1 MNAASVSPARRVR
14 IETPE
19 HVELGYDLADL
30 GSRFLALTL
39 DHVFLALALLALGL
53 AAGFVIASFELST
66 LVVSWSF
73 AVLVF
78 AVGMGFWVY
87 FTTFEGLAGGRTP
100 GKRLVGIRVIHDG
113 GYPLTFRGAV
123 VRNLIRLVDLQ
134 PFFTWMVGGGAM
146 LLSPRTQRL
155 GDMAAGTLV
164 VRDRARG
171 TLPER
176 EALARA
182 AVGAP
187 VLTHREFEVLSGYVA
202 RRLALRPEARAR
214 LAASLAGTLAGHV
227 NERAPVPEDKPPGGW
242 QGVDDLRADS
252 RLVALHAAENAR
264 WHARGEGPAG
274 RSAQAVAL
282 VRMQTDRWQA
292 YRELLGRAKRGLRK
306 LPEEELPRF
315 AGMYREVAADLARA
329 RTYHGSIELQESLER
344 MVGAG
349 HNLLYRPIGR
359 SWRALLAWLS
369 GGFPAAVRRRW
380 PLVALAAVLL
390 FGPMLATH
398 VHVQADPDAARLY
411 LPVEMIARAE
421 SAADRA
427 AVGEGYIDMP
437 EGMMPVFSSALIANN
452 VQVTFAAFA
461 GGILAG
467 LGSALVLLFNGMS
480 IGAMLGLYAHHDA
493 SALIWAFIAPHGGLE
508 LTAIVISGAA
518 GMWLGSAFWAPGRR
532 TRAEALRRRGR
543 EAVGL
548 LAGTTLLLIL
558 AGFVEAFV
566 SPSLLP
572 ASLKFAFGA
581 VALAALM
588 TYLALSGR
596 TVEDREA
603 AERIVGRS
611 MAVRPAEPAG
621 HGGAGDPGDG
631 AP

>member
-1 MNAASVSPARRVR
+1 MNAAAASPGRRVS

-19 HVELGYDLADL
+19 HVELGYELADL
-30 GSRFLALTL
+30 GSRFLGLTL
-39 DHVFLALALLALGL
+39 DMVFLGLGMT
-53 AAGFVIASFELST
+53 AAAIGVGFVLASFEVSGFVAAWGFAALI
-66 LVVSWSF
+66 LVVFVILW
-73 AVLVF
+73 
-78 AVGMGFWVY
+78 GY
-87 FTTFEGLAGGRTP
+87 FTLFEGLAGGRTP

-134 PFFTWMVGGGAM
+134 PFPTWMIGGAAM

-155 GDMAAGTLV
+155 GDMAAGTIV

-176 EALARA
+176 EALSGA

-187 VLTHREFEVLSGYVA
+187 VLTYREFEVLSGYVA
-202 RRLALRPEARAR
+202 RRLALQPAARAR
-214 LAASLAGTLAGHV
+214 LAASLAGTLAEHLE
-227 NERAPVPEDKPPGGW
+227 ERAPVPDEKPPGGW
-242 QGVDDLRADS
+242 QGVEDLRADG
-252 RLVALHAAENAR
+252 RLVALQVAENAR
-264 WHARGEGPAG
+264 WHGRGEGPAS
-274 RSAQAVAL
+274 RSAQAVGL
-282 VRMQTDRWQA
+282 VRVQTRRWQD
-292 YRELLGRAKRGLRK
+292 YRELLGRAKRGLGG
-306 LPEEELPRF
+306 LPEEDLPRF
-315 AGMYREVAADLARA
+315 AGLYREVAADLARA
-329 RTYHGSIELQESLER
+329 RTYHGSIQLQESLER
-344 MVGAG
+344 LVGAG

-369 GGFPAAVRRRW
+369 GGFPAVVRRRL
-380 PLVALAAVLL
+380 PLVAAAALLL
-390 FGPMLATH
+390 FGPMVATH
-398 VHVQADPDAARLY
+398 LHVQADPDAAHLY
-411 LPVEMIARAE
+411 LPVEMIARGE
-421 SAADRA
+421 NAADRA
-427 AVGEGYIDMP
+427 AAGEGYIDMP

-461 GGILAG
+461 GGVLAG
-467 LGSALVLLFNGMS
+467 LGTVLVLVLNGMS
-480 IGAMLGLYAHHDA
+480 IGAMLGLYAHHGA

-508 LTAIVISGAA
+508 LTAIVISGA
-518 GMWLGSAFWAPGRR
+518 GGLWLGSALWAPGRR

-543 EAVGL
+543 EGVGL

-572 ASLKFAFGA
+572 ATLKLAFGA

-603 AERIVGRS
+603 AERIAGRS
-611 MAVRPAEPAG
+611 MAAGREDRPA
-621 HGGAGDPGDG
+621 GAHSSPRRFTSR
-631 AP
+631 